1 MPLELQTLHEEISD
15 GNLNNSDV
23 CKETFV
29 HKINSEQNYE
39 VQNDEISKKNIPN
52 DNQDSFDPKNNNS
65 KQNQKQGFRD
75 KLKEFRFTKPQGKS
89 STFPDKLE
97 TKSMNHDKTETVT
110 DKCTLES
117 SEINASMS
125 ITGREIDAPID
136 GNCLYETNLEKN
148 VIGSYNNNEHNRSR
162 PSPSNINANSIE
174 KHGSIKQLD
183 NIESQPRSSGI
194 QLNLPPI
201 EANFSIVSK
210 NEFGQKYQYP
220 NATNRESTS
229 RDRYN
234 NKSYSKSN
242 FKAPQNVEKKSNL
255 SKDRPCSQ
263 SKIEIKKVK
272 YPLFPDFI
280 NFEEP
285 SKTGNLAN
293 VEAQIPPTEEAP
305 VTVASTKTAGLITP
319 IKSLTA
325 PIMPTT
331 ISSVTAAPKI
341 SAIANEA
348 AQPTTL
354 PTTTSCETEELFN
367 PPDLTNEKIAEPF
380 TLATEPSTLPTCG
393 NSRIDIG
400 NSINMHM
407 EPMDR
412 TNAELYMKNNIDTI
426 DTNLKTKPTEESF
439 ASKID
444 NGTLAFPK
452 DDDGTSLPNELKERC
467 AEKVPPSSNGRKEET
482 VGKILNFQQFLNN
495 KRNAKNRTPAAKKSI
510 TFPATQKC
518 EVKNRKSTASN
529 KQASERTTAPAN
541 VKKRASSNNTNPGC
555 RKTNATNPS
564 KQLSDKPKAVKH
576 KLVFK
581 QTQDINNTEPT
592 EPQQTV
598 LDSSKP
604 LGNETNEVTSSPH
617 HRVLKFENEDEILFV
632 QTQTQPESQLT
643 SLDIKPE
650 SIKKLTVRFSNPKKS
665 KLCVPSLNTNSDS
678 QSGKLGI
685 KKPNGKFKTKF
696 IPPIRKDILELI
708 RHDGKISSQKLDTQ
722 MTNNEVMDTQKYAES
737 CPTRS
742 SPQDTQS
749 RNDRE
754 GENSFEDSNLKGQIL
769 LNNKILENDD
779 QNINREI
786 LDHNQ
791 NLYCEKLVDNQSS
804 EMLEDNQNLNLQ
816 NQRESIMDQDQVM
829 SQTQPHSHCNEGKL
843 KLIYLYCVELG
854 L

>member
-1 MPLELQTLHEEISD
+1 
-15 GNLNNSDV
+15 
-23 CKETFV
+23 
-29 HKINSEQNYE
+29 
-39 VQNDEISKKNIPN
+39 
-52 DNQDSFDPKNNNS
+52 
-65 KQNQKQGFRD
+65 
-75 KLKEFRFTKPQGKS
+75 
-89 STFPDKLE
+89 
-97 TKSMNHDKTETVT
+97 
-110 DKCTLES
+110 
-117 SEINASMS
+117 
-125 ITGREIDAPID
+125 
-136 GNCLYETNLEKN
+136 
-148 VIGSYNNNEHNRSR
+148 
-162 PSPSNINANSIE
+162 
-174 KHGSIKQLD
+174 
-183 NIESQPRSSGI
+183 
-194 QLNLPPI
+194 
-201 EANFSIVSK
+201 
-210 NEFGQKYQYP
+210 
-220 NATNRESTS
+220 
-229 RDRYN
+229 
-234 NKSYSKSN
+234 
-242 FKAPQNVEKKSNL
+242 
-255 SKDRPCSQ
+255 
-263 SKIEIKKVK
+263 
-272 YPLFPDFI
+272 
-280 NFEEP
+280 
-285 SKTGNLAN
+285 
-293 VEAQIPPTEEAP
+293 
-305 VTVASTKTAGLITP
+305 
-319 IKSLTA
+319 
-325 PIMPTT
+325 MPTT
-331 ISSVTAAPKI
+331 TSSVTAAPKI

-393 NSRIDIG
+393 NSRIDNG

-452 DDDGTSLPNELKERC
+452 DDDGISLPNELKERC

-529 KQASERTTAPAN
+529 KQASERTTAPTN
-541 VKKRASSNNTNPGC
+541 VKKRASSNNTNPGS
-555 RKTNATNPS
+555 RKTSATNPS
-564 KQLSDKPKAVKH
+564 KQLSDKPKA
-576 KLVFK
+576 
-581 QTQDINNTEPT
+581 TQDINNTEPT

-769 LNNKILENDD
+769 LNNKILENDA

-829 SQTQPHSHCNEGKL
+829 SQPHSL
-843 KLIYLYCVELG
+843 REL
-854 L
+854 LVTIQIPEQRKSQQQKPPVI